1 MELKTLIRLGSFF
14 KPYKF
19 ILLISIIASVLYG
32 LFNAASLWIVGTL
45 IANLFGSSTFN
56 NYDIDSLIGKINY
69 FFSNLISATSQIE
82 QLKMICIFLFITFLF
97 KNIFYYINWVSV
109 SYIQLNIIK
118 NLRNKFYSKIQQF
131 SLQFFDKNKTGEIL
145 SIMLNDIN
153 WIKVAFNKSLQVFI
167 NELISILILVYMLFL
182 ISPIL
187 TLLILCT
194 VPISAFLILKISQS
208 IKRKVKRASLKI
220 ADISSYAEEKII
232 GIKIV
237 KAFNMTKNEI
247 SNFFNENHKFFQ
259 LEFRHQR
266 LYGLTTP
273 INDIIGVTLGVFLLW
288 YGGQEVLIYN
298 KMSSDDFMRFIIF
311 LFAMLQPAR
320 KLGNSIATIQT
331 GLASAERLF
340 EMTDQPFTK
349 LNEKNL
355 GEIDGFK
362 QKIQIKNLNF
372 SYSKNSKNILS
383 NINLTI
389 KKGEKVALVGSS
401 GSGKTTLTSL
411 LLRFYNY
418 NDGDITIDGNS
429 YNEINTK
436 SVRKLIGLVTQEPI
450 LFNDTIKN
458 NITYGSKN
466 IKDKQ
471 IEEAAQIAKI
481 DNYIS
486 SLDLKYETIIGERG
500 SLLSGG
506 QKQRL
511 SIARAIIK
519 NPPILVFDEAT
530 SSLDSQSEKKVQE
543 AIDNLV
549 QDRTVIMI
557 AHRLTTV
564 KNVDKIVVLEE
575 GSIKEIGSHEELLSK
590 NGYYSKLYNIQFRKN
605 NE

>member
-1 MELKTLIRLGSFF
+1 MKTLIRLGGFF

-45 IANLFGSSTFN
+45 IANLFGSSTFD
-56 NYDIDSLIGKINY
+56 NYDINSLIGKINY
-69 FFSNLISATSQIE
+69 FFSNLISASSQIE

-237 KAFNMTKNEI
+237 KAFNMAKNEI

-349 LNEKNL
+349 LNEENL
-355 GEIDGFK
+355 GKIDGFK
-362 QKIQIKNLNF
+362 KKIQIKNLNF

-418 NDGDITIDGNS
+418 DNGDITIDDKS

-436 SVRKLIGLVTQEPI
+436 SVRNLIGLVTQEPI

-458 NITYGSKN
+458 NITYGSEN

-481 DNYIS
+481 DNFIS

-549 QDRTVIMI
+549 KDRTVIMI

-575 GSIKEIGSHEELLSK
+575 GSIKEIGSHEELLNK
-590 NGYYSKLYNIQFRKN
+590 NGYYSKLYNIQFKGN

>member
-1 MELKTLIRLGSFF
+1 MKTLIRLGGFF

-45 IANLFGSSTFN
+45 IANLFGSSTFD

-69 FFSNLISATSQIE
+69 FFSNLISSGSQIE

-237 KAFNMTKNEI
+237 KAFNMAKNEI

-349 LNEKNL
+349 LNEENL
-355 GEIDGFK
+355 GKIDGFK
-362 QKIQIKNLNF
+362 KKIQIKNLNF

-418 NDGDITIDGNS
+418 DNGDITIDDKS

-436 SVRKLIGLVTQEPI
+436 SVRNLIGLVTQEPI

-458 NITYGSKN
+458 NITYGSEN

-481 DNYIS
+481 DDFIS

-530 SSLDSQSEKKVQE
+530 SSLDSRSEKKVQE

-549 QDRTVIMI
+549 KDRTVIMI

-575 GSIKEIGSHEELLSK
+575 GSIKEIGSHEELLNK
-590 NGYYSKLYNIQFRKN
+590 NGYYSKLYNIQFREN

>member
-247 SNFFNENHKFFQ
+247 LNFFNENHKFFQ

-418 NDGDITIDGNS
+418 NDGDIIIDGNS